1 MLHLDFEK
9 PIIELENKITELQH
23 LSSTDVNIT
32 AEITRLREKVHKL
45 LEKTYGSLT
54 PWQTVQVARHPE
66 RPHTQA
72 IIDHLITDFT
82 ELHGDRNFGDD
93 RAIIGGIGRFRGT
106 RCVVIGH
113 EKGSDTESRIRHNF
127 GMPLPEGYRKT
138 QRLMRLADRFNLPVI
153 ALIDTA
159 GAHPALEAE
168 ERGQHQAIAESIET
182 TLNLRVPVV
191 CIITGEGMSGG
202 AIAIGA
208 GNAVC
213 MLEHAIYTVI
223 SPEGCASIL
232 WKTADKKQEAAT
244 AQKLTARDLLEFKII
259 DAIIKEPLGGGHRNR
274 LATMTAIGE
283 TLERQLMRLM
293 PLSRDDIRQQRWRRF
308 LQISRKVS

>member
-1 MLHLDFEK
+1 MVHLDFEK

-23 LSSTDVNIT
+23 LSSTDFSIT
-32 AEITRLREKVHKL
+32 GEITRLREKVHTL

-54 PWQTVQVARHPE
+54 PWQTVQVARHPD

-106 RCVVIGH
+106 RCVIIGH
-113 EKGSDTESRIRHNF
+113 EKGNDTESRIRHNF

-138 QRLMRLADRFNLPVI
+138 QRLMKLANRFKIPVV
-153 ALIDTA
+153 AFIDTA

-168 ERGQHQAIAESIET
+168 ERGQHQAIAESIEV

-223 SPEGCASIL
+223 SPEGCAAIL

-244 AQKLTARDLLEFKII
+244 AQKLTAQDLLGLKII
-259 DAIIKEPLGGGHRNR
+259 DEVIKEPLGGAHRNR
-274 LATMTAIGE
+274 QDAMAAIGDA
-283 TLERQLMRLM
+283 LERQLIRLM
-293 PLSRDDIRQQRWRRF
+293 RIPDGDIRQHRWDRF
-308 LQISRKVS
+308 LHISRKVS